1 MIEKNSSY
9 QAEFK
14 EISAGIPVL
23 IGSAG
28 LTIVANVSIATGPA
42 LFEALGSSVINLNY
56 YLYSI

>member
-1 MIEKNSSY
+1 MIEKNSY

-14 EISAGIPVL
+14 EFSARMPVL

-28 LTIVANVSIATGPA
+28 LTIAANVSIATGPA
-42 LFEALGSSVINLNY
+42 LWEAPGSSVINLNY